1 MLRCLLYPLPLAVP
15 NRPLDLSGRRS
26 PRSLPISIVLWGLV
40 QMALFWGEARG
51 SLGKNLKEGCGRG
64 FEAGERVVS
73 TEGTMV
79 TKFSPPGL
87 PPGGETSASFK
98 GRRTFRTVRQEALL
112 TMASRHFLFLDHC
125 LWRAQLCGCESLFLR
140 VPSCDVCCFLPCSLL
155 PIFPYYWGWNSGL
168 HPPQVRAL

>member
-1 MLRCLLYPLPLAVP
+1 
-15 NRPLDLSGRRS
+15 
-26 PRSLPISIVLWGLV
+26 
-40 QMALFWGEARG
+40 MALFWGEARG

-98 GRRTFRTVRQEALL
+98 GRRTFRTGALL
-112 TMASRHFLFLDHC
+112 PPWKQPH
-125 LWRAQLCGCESLFLR
+125 GYN
-140 VPSCDVCCFLPCSLL
+140 SLL
-155 PIFPYYWGWNSGL
+155 SAQESCARTFQHSARSNRGGMGGL
-168 HPPQVRAL
+168 I